1 MRYLSLLFSLVVIG
15 GLLMWYLKANNNPV
29 SESPAATPAQAQQS
43 VQQAKDSAKALQ
55 QTLEQQQ
62 KNIGEIK

>member
-15 GLLMWYLKANNNPV
+15 GLLMWYLKTNNDPV
-29 SESPAATPAQAQQS
+29 SGTPVATPAQAQQS
-43 VQQAKDSAKALQ
+43 IQQAKDSAKALQ

-62 KNIGEIK
+62 KKIDEIK

>member
-15 GLLMWYLKANNNPV
+15 GLLAWYLQTNNNPV
-29 SESPAATPAQAQQS
+29 NGSPAASPAQAPQTIK
-43 VQQAKDSAKALQ
+43 QAQDSANALR

-62 KNIGEIK
+62 QKIDEIK